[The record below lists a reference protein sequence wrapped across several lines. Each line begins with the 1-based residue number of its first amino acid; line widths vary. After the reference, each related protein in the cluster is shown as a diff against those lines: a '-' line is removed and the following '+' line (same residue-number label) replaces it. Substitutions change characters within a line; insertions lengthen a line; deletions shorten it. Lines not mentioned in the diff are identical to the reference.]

1 MLRRA
6 VAAAVALLAASASA
20 MEPFVVR
27 DIRVEGIQRTEAG
40 TVFSY
45 LPIKVGDT
53 LDEARASQAVKALFA
68 TGFFKDVRLEAED
81 GVLLVILEE
90 RPAISQIDIVGAKEF
105 EPDQLKSALKSTG
118 LAEGR
123 ILDKSLVD
131 KAEQELKRQYLGRGR
146 YAASVTTTITPLDR
160 NRVALT
166 FTVSEGDVAKIRQ
179 INIVGNQAFDEDDLL
194 DLFVLTTPGWLTWYT
209 KNDQYSKQKLAGDLE
224 TLRSFYL
231 NQGYL
236 EFNIDSTQVSITPDK
251 RDIYITVAINEGAKY
266 SVSEV
271 KLAGEMLVPES
282 ELRPLIQLKPGETF
296 SREKLTEST
305 KLISDRLGNDG
316 YAFANVNAVPEVDRE
331 KQQVAFTLFID
342 PGRRVYVR
350 RINIAGNSR
359 TQDEVIRR
367 EFRQMEGAWYSLDKI
382 NRSKQRVDRLGY
394 FKDVTVET
402 PAVPGTTDQVDV
414 NMTIAEKPTGAILLG
429 AGFSS
434 TEGLVLTGSVS
445 QSNFLGTG
453 NFVSVQVNTG
463 DVNTVYSLSFT
474 KPYWTPD
481 GVSAGFDIYKRDVD
495 AEDTAVAAYNTSTLG
510 IAGRLGV
517 PITDDDSIFLGL
529 GYESTDIGVTALSP
543 LRYREFVREFGE
555 KTDSMPATVGW
566 ARDRRDSVIYP
577 TSGTFQRA
585 SSEVGLPG
593 FDLTFYKLSYQ
604 LQWYYPITRD
614 FVLFLNGEVGYGDGY
629 SGKPLPFFK
638 NFYAGGISSVRGYEA
653 GTIGP
658 KDLFGD
664 ALGGN
669 ERYIANVEVLF
680 PVPGLRGDKSTRMGV
695 FFDAGAIR
703 NKTADGTILLDND
716 QSFRFSAGLSAFWI
730 SPFGPL
736 KFAFAKALNPSPQDK
751 TQSFQFQVGSTF

>member
-1 MLRRA
+1 MLGRA

-45 LPIKVGDT
+45 LPVKVGDT
-53 LDEARASQAVKALFA
+53 LDEARATQAIKALFA

-105 EPDQLKSALKSTG
+105 EPDQLKNALKSTG

-160 NRVALT
+160 NRVALS
-166 FTVSEGDVAKIRQ
+166 FTISEGDVAKIRQ
-179 INIVGNQAFDEDDLL
+179 INVVGNRAFDEDDLL
-194 DLFVLTTPGWLTWYT
+194 DLFVLTTPGWFTWYT

-224 TLRSFYL
+224 SLRSFYL

-251 RDIYITVAINEGAKY
+251 RDIYITVAITEGPKY
-266 SVSEV
+266 TVSDI
-271 KLAGEMLVPES
+271 KLAGELLVPES
-282 ELRPLIQLKPGETF
+282 ELRPLIKLKPGDTF

-316 YAFANVNAVPEVDRE
+316 YAFANVNAVPELDRDQ
-331 KQQVAFTLFID
+331 QQVAFTLLID

-350 RINIAGNSR
+350 RVNIAGNSR

-367 EFRQMEGAWYSLDKI
+367 EFRQMEGAWYSAEKI
-382 NRSKQRVDRLGY
+382 TRSKQRVDRLGY

-402 PAVPGTTDQVDV
+402 PAAPGTTDQVDV
-414 NMTIAEKPTGAILLG
+414 NMTVTEKPTGAILLG

-445 QSNFLGTG
+445 QANFLGTG
-453 NFVSVQVNTG
+453 NFVSLQVNTG
-463 DVNTVYSLSFT
+463 DINTVYSLSFT

-481 GVSAGFDIYKRDVD
+481 GVSAGFDIFKRDVD
-495 AEDTAVAAYNTSTLG
+495 SDTTAVAPYSTSTLG
-510 IAGRLGV
+510 AAGRLGV
-517 PITDDDSIFLGL
+517 PLSDDDTIFFGL
-529 GYESTDIGVTALSP
+529 GYERTDISVNLASP
-543 LRYREFVREFGE
+543 LRYQEFVREFGE
-555 KTDSMPATVGW
+555 RTDSLPATVSW
-566 ARDRRDSVIYP
+566 SRDRRDSVIYP

-604 LQWYYPITRD
+604 LQWYYPFTRD
-614 FVLFLNGEVGYGDGY
+614 FVLFLNGEIGYGDGY

-638 NFYAGGISSVRGYEA
+638 NFYAGGIASVRGYEA

-658 KDLFGD
+658 KDVFGD

-669 ERYIANVEVLF
+669 ERYIANVELLF

-695 FFDAGAIR
+695 FFDAGAVR
-703 NKTADGTILLDND
+703 NNTSDGTVVLDND

-736 KFAFAKALNPSPQDK
+736 KFAFAKALNPSDQDK

>member
-316 YAFANVNAVPEVDRE
+316 YAFANVNAVPELDRE

-481 GVSAGFDIYKRDVD
+481 GISAGFDIYKRDVD
-495 AEDTAVAAYNTSTLG
+495 ATDTAVSAYNTSTLG

-529 GYESTDIGVTALSP
+529 GYESTDIGITALSP
-543 LRYREFVREFGE
+543 LRYRQFVEEFGE
-555 KTDSMPATVGW
+555 KTDSMPATVSW

-577 TSGTFQRA
+577 TSGSFQRA

-604 LQWYYPITRD
+604 LQWYYPITKD

-658 KDLFGD
+658 KDILGD

-695 FFDAGAIR
+695 FFDAGAVR

-751 TQSFQFQVGSTF
+751 TQSFQFQVGSSF

>member
-53 LDEARASQAVKALFA
+53 LDQARASQAVKALFA

-166 FTVSEGDVAKIRQ
+166 FTISEGDVAKIRQ
-179 INIVGNQAFDEDDLL
+179 INIVGNQAFDEGDLL

-224 TLRSFYL
+224 SLRSFYL

-266 SVSEV
+266 SVSDV

-282 ELRPLIQLKPGETF
+282 ELRPLIQLNPGDTF

-316 YAFANVNAVPEVDRE
+316 YAFANVNAVPELDRE

-350 RINIAGNSR
+350 RISIAGNSR

-367 EFRQMEGAWYSLDKI
+367 EFRQMEGAWYSLEKI
-382 NRSKQRVDRLGY
+382 NRSKRRVDRLGY

-414 NMTIAEKPTGAILLG
+414 NMTIAEKPTGAIMLG

-434 TEGLVLTGSVS
+434 TEGLVITGSIS

-463 DVNTVYSLSFT
+463 NVNTVYSLSFT

-495 AEDTAVAAYNTSTLG
+495 AEDTAVSAYNTSTLG

-517 PITDDDSIFLGL
+517 PITEDDSIFLGL
-529 GYESTDIGVTALSP
+529 GYESTDIGITATSP

-555 KTDSMPATVGW
+555 KTDSMPATVSW

-614 FVLFLNGEVGYGDGY
+614 FVLFFNGEVGYGDGY

-658 KDLFGD
+658 KDIFGD

-669 ERYIANVEVLF
+669 ERYIANVELLF

-703 NKTADGTILLDND
+703 NNTADGSILLDND

-736 KFAFAKALNPSPQDK
+736 KFALAKALNPSPEDK